1 MSTTKATEER
11 LEAVEMGM
19 KRLPMIEEN
28 LALLAKSITE
38 MNSQIDKQAQQ
49 QQVILKYIE
58 EIVRDD
64 SPVRRTEE
72 GSTSKVTM
80 AEATYPATTEEPKID
95 VKTEEER
102 PVDRSKFKKVEMP
115 VFDGTDPDSWL
126 FRADRYFKIHNLT
139 DSERLTVAVIS
150 FDGPALDWYRSQEE
164 REAFTGW
171 DDLKLKM
178 LVRFRATREGTLV
191 GRFLTIKQESTVEEY
206 RNRFD
211 KLLAPV
217 ASLPTVVLEETFMNG
232 LNPWLK
238 SEVETLEPIGLA
250 QMMKLALKIENRE
263 MVRRECGL
271 ISAYDS
277 KMGHKQTQAKSP
289 IAAAT
294 KEGTASGSWPMRTIT
309 LREVGTG
316 DNRREGPTKRLSDA
330 EFQARREKGLCFRCG
345 EKYFA
350 GHRCKSKEHKELRM
364 LVVKEGGEELE
375 IVEEE
380 FFDAETEMK
389 PAEVPNVENLNIELS
404 LNSVVGLNN
413 PGTMKVKGKVGEEE
427 VVILIDCGATHN
439 FIAEDL
445 VTRIGLALQE
455 TPNYGVIL
463 GSGTAVKGKGM
474 CRSVEVQLDGWK
486 VTDSFLP
493 LQLGG
498 VDMILGMQWL
508 HSLGVTEV
516 DWKRLVLTFHHQG
529 KKVVIRG
536 DPSLIK
542 TRVSLKNLMKTWGAD
557 DQGFLVECRTLE
569 CGKME
574 DEQEQGRGK
583 VEAEPIAALLKQF
596 ARVFEWPATLPP
608 QRTIE
613 HHIYLKSG
621 TDPVNVRPY
630 RYAHHQK
637 EEMER
642 LVDEM
647 LSSGIIRPS
656 KSPYSS
662 PVLLVRKKDGSWRFC
677 VDYRALN
684 NVTIP
689 DKFPIPV
696 IEELFDELKGASVFS
711 KLDLK
716 AGYHQIRMC
725 PEDIEKTAFRTH
737 EGHYEFLVMPFG
749 LTNAPSTFQALMNQ
763 VFKPYLRR
771 FVLVFFDDIL
781 IYSQGMDEHVQHL
794 EVVLGLL
801 QDRELFVN
809 MEKCSFA
816 KPRISYLGHFISEQ
830 GLEADPEKIR
840 AVSEWPTP
848 TNVREVRGFLGLT
861 GYYRRFVK
869 NYGAIAAPLTQ
880 LLKKGTYKWD
890 AEAED
895 AFNKLKK
902 AMMTLPVLTMPDF
915 NLPFEIESDA
925 SGVGVGAVLTQC
937 RKPVAYFSKT
947 LSMRDRA
954 RPVYE
959 RELLAVV
966 LAVQRWRPYLLGRKF
981 TVKTDQR
988 SLKFL
993 LEQRVVQP
1001 QYQKWVA
1008 KLLGYSFEVVYQ
1020 PGLENKAADALSRA
1034 PPAVHLSQITA
1045 PPMIDMEIIKEET
1058 KLDPALQEITR
1069 ILEEGMEIPH
1079 YTLQQGVLKFKGRL
1093 VIPNKS
1099 TLIPTIL
1106 HTYHD
1111 SVFGG
1116 HSGFLRTYKRLTG
1129 EIYWKGMKKD
1139 IMRYCEECA
1148 ICQRNKSSALS
1159 PAGLLMPL
1167 EIPDA
1172 IWSDISMDFIEGLP
1186 KSKGWDVIFV
1196 VVDRLS
1202 KYGHFLL
1209 LKHPFSAKMVA
1220 ETFVK
1225 EVVRLHGY
1233 PRSIVSDRD
1242 KVFLSHFWKEL
1253 FRLAGTKLN
1262 RSSSYH
1268 PQSDGQ
1274 TEVVNKSIETYL
1286 RCFCGE
1292 KPAEWSQWLHWAEYW
1307 YNTTYHSS
1315 IGITP
1320 FQAVYG
1326 RLPPPLIYYGDMETP
1341 NSTLDQQLK
1350 DRDITL
1356 GALKEHLKLAQE
1368 RMKKHADNKRR
1379 EVEFQEGDMVF
1390 LKLRPYRQTSLRK
1403 KRNEKLSPKFFGP
1416 YRVLE
1421 RIGKVAYKLELPA
1434 AAAIHPVFHVSQLKK
1449 AVGKG
1454 ETVQPLNPY
1463 MNANHEWI
1471 TRPEEVYS
1479 YRKNPATKEW
1489 EALISWKGL
1498 PPHEATWESCT
1509 DMKYQFPDF
1518 HLEDKVDLEEESD
1531 ARPPILFTYHRK
1543 NKKKHEANERETS
1556 GEKDHSHEAN
1566 PEVTR
1571 VGGEESKEDGGPE
1584 RGTHS

>member
-1 MSTTKATEER
+1 MKPMKERQVARRIMAMRPTQSSSAGFVLSSFGEAIVINLWSSIIPGQIISMTKATDER
-11 LEAVEMGM
+11 LETVEMEM

-28 LALLAKSITE
+28 IALLAKSIAE

-58 EIVRDD
+58 GIVKDD
-64 SPVRRTEE
+64 SPGRRTEE

-80 AEATYPATTEEPKID
+80 AEAIYPATAEEPKLE

-102 PVDRSKFKKVEMP
+102 SVDRCKFKKVEMP

-150 FDGPALDWYRSQEE
+150 FDGLALDWYRSQEE

-191 GRFLTIKQESTVEEY
+191 SRFLTIKQESTVEEY

-238 SEVETLEPIGLA
+238 SEVETLEPNGLA
-250 QMMKLALKIENRE
+250 QMIKLALKIENRE
-263 MVRRECGL
+263 LVRRECGL
-271 ISAYDS
+271 VSAYDS
-277 KMGHKQTQAKSP
+277 KTGHKQQQAKSP

-294 KEGTASGSWPMRTIT
+294 KKGTTSGSWPMRTIT

-345 EKYFA
+345 KKYFA
-350 GHRCKSKEHKELRM
+350 GHWCKSKEHKELRM

-389 PAEVPNVENLNIELS
+389 QVEVQNVENLNIELS
-404 LNSVVGLNN
+404 INSVVGLNN

-445 VTRIGLALQE
+445 VTRLGLTLQE

-463 GSGTAVKGKGM
+463 GSGTAVKDKGV

-486 VTDSFLP
+486 
-493 LQLGG
+493 G
-498 VDMILGMQWL
+498 
-508 HSLGVTEV
+508 
-516 DWKRLVLTFHHQG
+516 R
-529 KKVVIRG
+529 KVVIRR

-542 TRVSLKNLMKTWGAD
+542 TRVSLKNLVKTWGAD

-569 CGKME
+569 CGKLEE
-574 DEQEQGRGK
+574 DEQDQEQGK
-583 VEAEPIAALLKQF
+583 VDAEPIATLLKQF

-608 QRTIE
+608 QRSIE

-647 LSSGIIRPS
+647 LSSWIIRPS

-696 IEELFDELKGASVFS
+696 IEELFDELKGANVFS

-737 EGHYEFLVMPFG
+737 EGHYEFLVMSFG

-771 FVLVFFDDIL
+771 FMLVFFDDIL
-781 IYSQGMDEHVQHL
+781 IYSRGMDEHVQHL

-801 QDRELFVN
+801 QDRELYVN

-816 KPRISYLGHFISEQ
+816 RPRISYLGHFISEQ

-840 AVSEWPTP
+840 AVSDWPTP
-848 TNVREVRGFLGLT
+848 SNVREVRGFLGLT

-880 LLKKGTYKWD
+880 LLKKGAYKWD
-890 AEAED
+890 AEAEG
-895 AFNKLKK
+895 AFSKLKK
-902 AMMTLPVLTMPDF
+902 AMMLSLCSPCQISTCL
-915 NLPFEIESDA
+915 
-925 SGVGVGAVLTQC
+925 
-937 RKPVAYFSKT
+937 SK
-947 LSMRDRA
+947 LNQML
-954 RPVYE
+954 
-959 RELLAVV
+959 RELEWGYADSMPETSGLF
-966 LAVQRWRPYLLGRKF
+966 QKF

-1020 PGLENKAADALSRA
+1020 PGLENKAADALSRISS
-1034 PPAVHLSQITA
+1034 AVHLNQITA
-1045 PPMIDMEIIKEET
+1045 PPMIDVEIIKEET
-1058 KLDPALQEITR
+1058 RLDPALQEITR
-1069 ILEEGMEIPH
+1069 LIEKGMEIPH
-1079 YTLQQGVLKFKGRL
+1079 YTLHQGVLKFKGRL
-1093 VIPNKS
+1093 VIPSKS
-1099 TLIPTIL
+1099 TLLPTIL

-1148 ICQRNKSSALS
+1148 ICQRNKSSVLS

-1262 RSSSYH
+1262 WSSSYH

-1292 KPAEWSQWLHWAEYW
+1292 KPNEWSQWLHWAEYW

-1320 FQAVYG
+1320 LQAVYG

-1379 EVEFQEGDMVF
+1379 EVEFQEGDLVF

-1403 KRNEKLSPKFFGP
+1403 KRNEKLSPKYFGP

-1434 AAAIHPVFHVSQLKK
+1434 AAAIHPVFYVSQLKK
-1449 AVGKG
+1449 AVGRG

-1463 MNANHEWI
+1463 MNANYEWI
-1471 TRPEEVYS
+1471 TRPEGVYS

-1556 GEKDHSHEAN
+1556 GKEDHGHETN

-1571 VGGEESKEDGGPE
+1571 VEGEESKEDGDQKVGP
-1584 RGTHS
+1584 TVS

>member
-1 MSTTKATEER
+1 MKPMKERQVARRIMAMKPIQSSSAGFVQSSLRGVIVIVIRVFLLLDFLGCTLCFESNRKGPRKCLNIWYQSLIPGQIISMTKATDER
-11 LEAVEMGM
+11 LETVEMEI

-28 LALLAKSITE
+28 IALLAKSIAE

-58 EIVRDD
+58 GIFKDD
-64 SPVRRTEE
+64 SPGRKTEE

-80 AEATYPATTEEPKID
+80 AEATSPAIAEEPKLET
-95 VKTEEER
+95 KTEEER
-102 PVDRSKFKKVEMP
+102 SVDRSKFKKVEMP

-126 FRADRYFKIHNLT
+126 FRADRYFKIHNLS

-171 DDLKLKM
+171 DDLKQKM
-178 LVRFRATREGTLV
+178 L
-191 GRFLTIKQESTVEEY
+191 ESTVEEY

-238 SEVETLEPIGLA
+238 SEVETLEPNGLA

-263 MVRRECGL
+263 LVRRECGL
-271 ISAYDS
+271 VSAYDS
-277 KMGHKQTQAKSP
+277 KTGHKHQQAKNP
-289 IAAAT
+289 IATAT

-309 LREVGTG
+309 LREVATG
-316 DNRREGPTKRLSDA
+316 DNRREGPTKQLSDA

-389 PAEVPNVENLNIELS
+389 QVEVQNVENLNIELS
-404 LNSVVGLNN
+404 INSVVGLNN
-413 PGTMKVKGKVGEEE
+413 PGTMKVKGRVGEEE

-439 FIAEDL
+439 FVAEDL
-445 VTRIGLALQE
+445 VTRLGLTLQE

-463 GSGTAVKGKGM
+463 GSGTAVKGKGV
-474 CRSVEVQLDGWK
+474 CRNVEVQLDGWQ

-529 KKVVIRG
+529 RKVVIRG

-542 TRVSLKNLMKTWGAD
+542 TRVSLKNLVKSWGAD

-569 CGKME
+569 CGSLEE
-574 DEQEQGRGK
+574 DEQDQEQGK
-583 VEAEPIAALLKQF
+583 DDAEPIATLLKQF

-608 QRTIE
+608 QRSIE

-621 TDPVNVRPY
+621 ADPVNVRPY

-662 PVLLVRKKDGSWRFC
+662 HVLLVRKKDGSWRFC

-696 IEELFDELKGASVFS
+696 IEELFDKLKGASVFS

-781 IYSQGMDEHVQHL
+781 IYSRGMEEHVQYL

-801 QDRELFVN
+801 QDKELYMN
-809 MEKCSFA
+809 MEKCMS
-816 KPRISYLGHFISEQ
+816 
-830 GLEADPEKIR
+830 D
-840 AVSEWPTP
+840 WPTSS
-848 TNVREVRGFLGLT
+848 NVREVRGFLGLT

-880 LLKKGTYKWD
+880 LLKKGAYKWD
-890 AEAED
+890 AEVEE
-895 AFNKLKK
+895 AFDKLKK

-1020 PGLENKAADALSRA
+1020 PGLENKAADALSRIS
-1034 PPAVHLSQITA
+1034 PAVHLNQITA
-1045 PPMIDMEIIKEET
+1045 PAMIDVEIIKEET
-1058 KLDPALQEITR
+1058 RQDPALQEITR
-1069 ILEEGMEIPH
+1069 LIEEGMEIPH

-1093 VIPNKS
+1093 VIPSKS
-1099 TLIPTIL
+1099 TLLPTIL

-1186 KSKGWDVIFV
+1186 KSKGWDVILV
-1196 VVDRLS
+1196 VVDR
-1202 KYGHFLL
+1202 
-1209 LKHPFSAKMVA
+1209 
-1220 ETFVK
+1220 
-1225 EVVRLHGY
+1225 
-1233 PRSIVSDRD
+1233 
-1242 KVFLSHFWKEL
+1242 
-1253 FRLAGTKLN
+1253 
-1262 RSSSYH
+1262 
-1268 PQSDGQ
+1268 
-1274 TEVVNKSIETYL
+1274 
-1286 RCFCGE
+1286 
-1292 KPAEWSQWLHWAEYW
+1292 
-1307 YNTTYHSS
+1307 
-1315 IGITP
+1315 
-1320 FQAVYG
+1320 
-1326 RLPPPLIYYGDMETP
+1326 
-1341 NSTLDQQLK
+1341 
-1350 DRDITL
+1350 
-1356 GALKEHLKLAQE
+1356 
-1368 RMKKHADNKRR
+1368 
-1379 EVEFQEGDMVF
+1379 
-1390 LKLRPYRQTSLRK
+1390 
-1403 KRNEKLSPKFFGP
+1403 
-1416 YRVLE
+1416 
-1421 RIGKVAYKLELPA
+1421 
-1434 AAAIHPVFHVSQLKK
+1434 
-1449 AVGKG
+1449 
-1454 ETVQPLNPY
+1454 
-1463 MNANHEWI
+1463 
-1471 TRPEEVYS
+1471 
-1479 YRKNPATKEW
+1479 
-1489 EALISWKGL
+1489 
-1498 PPHEATWESCT
+1498 
-1509 DMKYQFPDF
+1509 
-1518 HLEDKVDLEEESD
+1518 
-1531 ARPPILFTYHRK
+1531 
-1543 NKKKHEANERETS
+1543 
-1556 GEKDHSHEAN
+1556 
-1566 PEVTR
+1566 
-1571 VGGEESKEDGGPE
+1571 
-1584 RGTHS
+1584 